1 MTEETKEKRSLTHA
15 AIMLGT
21 YLICVSIP
29 VNYYLVKYHACNN
42 DSDFL
47 ILMALLTFPM
57 IFLEQFVLYIMGMFA
72 LVAMDSH
79 GGNPF
84 GHLFL
89 ILFVCLC
96 YGPYIL
102 LFWRALKVKNNGL
115 MYLFIAWSIANAVGF
130 LYTEGYFKT
139 RRMEEPRNS
148 TEVRDLRR

>member
-29 VNYYLVKYHACNN
+29 VNNCLVKYYACNN

-57 IFLEQFVLYIMGMFA
+57 IFLEQFVLYIMGMCA
-72 LVAMDSH
+72 LIAMDSH
-79 GGNPF
+79 GGNPM
-84 GHLFL
+84 GYLFL

-96 YGPYIL
+96 YGLYIR
-102 LFWRALKVKNNGL
+102 LFWRALKPKNKRL
-115 MYLFIAWSIANAVGF
+115 MYLFIAWSIASAIWSF
-130 LYTEGYFKT
+130 L
-139 RRMEEPRNS
+139 
-148 TEVRDLRR
+148 